1 MATNVNVLENQVR
14 RSSRITASPPVGKRV
29 NVGVIG
35 AGYLGKFHAQKYA
48 LVDRCNLIAVIDSD
62 AATARQVAAQYP
74 DTLAGAHYHEFI
86 DRLDA
91 VSIATSTPAH
101 FAIARA
107 FLERGKHVLLEK
119 PMTTTIQEAREL
131 IRLADVNDCLLQIG
145 HIERFNPVILA
156 IDEHRQ
162 QPKFIESHRLASF
175 KARGADVNVILD
187 LMIHDIDIILSLARA
202 DIDSIQASGM
212 RVLSDDIDIAN
223 ARITFSNRC
232 VANVTAS
239 RVSSKAER
247 RLRLFQDNAYF
258 SADLSA
264 HSLDIYKREN
274 RQINTHSARFAKADA
289 LLLEISHFIE
299 CVETGKTPLVS
310 GIDGLRALH
319 TAQRITQAIQ
329 MHDGQ

>member
-1 MATNVNVLENQVR
+1 MGSVN
-14 RSSRITASPPVGKRV
+14 T
-29 NVGVIG
+29 GVIG

-48 LVDRCNLIAVIDSD
+48 LIDQCNLIAIIDRD

-74 DTLAGAHYHEFI
+74 DTLAGAHYDEFI

-91 VSIATSTPAH
+91 VSIATPTPAH

-119 PMTTTIQEAREL
+119 PMTATIQEAREL
-131 IRLADVNDCLLQIG
+131 IRLADVNGCLLQVG

-162 QPKFIESHRLASF
+162 QPRFIESQRLTAF

-187 LMIHDIDIILSLARA
+187 LMIHDIDIMLSIVQA

-223 ARITFSNRC
+223 ARITFSNQC

-239 RVSSKAER
+239 RVSNKTER
-247 RLRLFQDNAYF
+247 RLRLFQDHAYF
-258 SADLSA
+258 SADLNA
-264 HSLDIYKREN
+264 HILNIYKREN
-274 RQINTHSARFAKADA
+274 NQINTRCVRFEKSDA
-289 LLLEISHFIE
+289 LLAEISHFIE
-299 CVETGKTPLVS
+299 CIQTSSKPLVC

-319 TAQRITQAIQ
+319 TAERIAQAIRIN
-329 MHDGQ
+329 HSK